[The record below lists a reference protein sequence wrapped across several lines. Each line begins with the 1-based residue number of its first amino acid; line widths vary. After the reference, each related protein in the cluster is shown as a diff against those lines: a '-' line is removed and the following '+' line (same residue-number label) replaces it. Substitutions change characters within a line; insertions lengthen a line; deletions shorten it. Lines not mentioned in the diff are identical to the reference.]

1 MMLWLRRG
9 LLCVMVVFMSGCVTG
24 NRKDQAE
31 PAQVVS
37 RSGKEESVVL
47 EDPAVYQY
55 LFQKV
60 EKALFVR
67 KGLEGG
73 GRR

>member
-1 MMLWLRRG
+1 MMLWLRRM
-9 LLCVMVVFMSGCVTG
+9 LCCVVVCFVSGCATTP
-24 NRKDQAE
+24 KQQAG
-31 PAQVVS
+31 PGVNFG

-47 EDPAVYQY
+47 EDPAAYQY